1 MQITFDSVTQR
12 FEQVTAVDAVSF
24 RIEQGECFFL
34 LGPSGCGK
42 TTVLRMIAGFGV
54 PDSGRILFD
63 GVIVN
68 NLPPHKRNTGMVF
81 QQYAL
86 WPHMTVYRNIEFGL
100 TSPGRNPGGAER
112 RRRVQRIMDI
122 ARIEELAERKPNQL
136 SGGQQQRVALARA
149 LVVEPGCLLLDEPL
163 SNLDAR
169 LRIELR
175 VEIKRIMRETGITT
189 VYVTHDQEEALS
201 MADRCAIMRNGR
213 IEQIAA
219 PRELYERPAN
229 RFTAEFVGGSNLI
242 PGSVLSVMGE
252 RFLVRTA
259 VGDWTGS
266 IAGGALAVG
275 AKVVIAIRPEK
286 LRVSTSNAED
296 LNTFPGKLTEI
307 MYYGNIV
314 EYWVSLSK
322 GVQVKVAGTEGV
334 TLPVGSDVQCRA
346 DPADIV
352 ILPEEDG

>member
-12 FEQVTAVDAVSF
+12 FGRVTAVDAVSF
-24 RIEQGECFFL
+24 RIGQGECFFL

-42 TTVLRMIAGFGV
+42 TTVLRMIAGFGT

-63 GVIVN
+63 GVVVN
-68 NLPPHKRNTGMVF
+68 DLPPHKRNTGMVF

-86 WPHMTVYRNIEFGL
+86 WPHMTVYKNIEFGL
-100 TSPGRNPGGAER
+100 TSPNRKPRAADR
-112 RRRVQRIMDI
+112 KRRVQRMMEI
-122 ARIEELAERKPNQL
+122 ARIEDLADRKPNQL

-175 VEIKRIMRETGITT
+175 VEIKRIIRETGVTT

-213 IEQIAA
+213 IEQLAA
-219 PRELYERPAN
+219 PNELYEHPAN
-229 RFTAEFVGGSNLI
+229 RFTAEFVGGANLL
-242 PGSVLSVMGE
+242 PGSVISTSSTGTV
-252 RFLVRTA
+252 VRTA
-259 VGDWTGS
+259 AGDWTGPES
-266 IAGGALAVG
+266 TFAAGN
-275 AKVVIAIRPEK
+275 KVVIAIRPEK
-286 LRVSTSNAED
+286 LVLSSSSATGPNSF
-296 LNTFPGKLTEI
+296 LGKLTET

-314 EYWVSLSK
+314 EHWVMLPDHAAIK
-322 GVQVKVAGTEGV
+322 AAGAEGV

-346 DPADIV
+346 DPRDIV
-352 ILPEEDG
+352 ILPAEE